1 MLLLRAT
8 EAYRPHLRLHRALH
22 TSPQL
27 LATLG
32 LRAEDPARRWERRAA
47 VSPHAVRELVKEG
60 HEVLVERCAKR
71 AIPGAEYERAGATLV
86 PNLDPSR
93 CDVVVGVKEPVV
105 STLASSPPCPG
116 KPAAHLAFFHSHK
129 GHTQAYNF
137 PLLRTLLD
145 SSAATG
151 TRFIDYELM
160 TSPGAAPPRSDAALP
175 PPPGKRT
182 IGFGFLAGYSGMADG
197 LAQLGTK
204 LLAAKGVPSPFLGLV
219 RPLQAGRTEFIGR
232 ELERVGKEVR
242 DGSLCGMGGPLVIT
256 LSGRG
261 KVGDGARKALDELG
275 VQWVKAGELPELAK
289 SSEFAWDTKTIY
301 ACHLELGDY
310 LVNRKGGAFDREEY
324 RKHPERFESVFHSEI
339 APYITVLLNG
349 GFWSPGCPRLLTT
362 SQLAELQKNPN
373 NRLLSIV
380 DVSCDWGG
388 GLEFIKAATT
398 LDDPV
403 VQFDAAQD
411 RLHRD
416 PSHATSTQ
424 LSSVEILPSAFPIDA
439 TEHFSRGLL
448 PYLRYLLAD
457 PQLASTGDEGRELRE
472 ALQRATLVKDGK
484 LTEKHE
490 WLYALLAEAKAG
502 AQRQRAVV
510 LGAGLVAGPAV
521 RTLAARENLD
531 IVVAS
536 NDLPA
541 AAALAEGLSNVEP
554 AHLDASDRS
563 ALAGLIQG
571 ADVVVSLL
579 PAPMHVEVAKLC
591 IEHGASL
598 VTASY
603 TSPQMSELHD
613 EAKKA
618 DVVLLNE
625 LGLDPGIDHVT
636 AMRLIEEASKTGN
649 KVSSFV
655 SFCGGLP
662 SPELSNGP
670 LGYKFSWSPR
680 GVLTAALNSA
690 SFRLSGR
697 DVFIPSAQLLSQ
709 HFPHVPVLRGF
720 AFEGVANRDSL
731 SYLPQYGLPD
741 NLPTI
746 LRGTLRY
753 PGFARIM
760 RCFRALGLLSLEPL
774 AAPIEGWGDLVAAC
788 LSAQGAEGEVL
799 EAAKA
804 VLAHESKEVVEESLN
819 TLAALSLLPVS
830 TAHIAADLPSLPL
843 TAQSPLDYLSIL
855 LAYELRY
862 HPGERDA
869 VVLHHE
875 VTTRSKA
882 GENELFTSTL
892 VQYGNDKASA
902 MATTVGVPI
911 ALGALLHLDGKITQR
926 GLVSPSSEEVWRPL
940 LASLEQAGLTAV
952 ERRVTGTKGVLE
964 TLEKTVETGKWA
976 VR

>member
-1 MLLLRAT
+1 MLLLRPCK
-8 EAYRPHLRLHRALH
+8 AYRPPLRLHRALH
-22 TSPQL
+22 ASHRL
-27 LATLG
+27 EATLG

-47 VSPHAVRELVKEG
+47 LSPQAVGELVKEG

-71 AIPGAEYERAGATLV
+71 AIPGIEYEQAGATLV
-86 PNLDPSR
+86 PKLDPAR

-105 STLASSPPCPG
+105 SSLTPSSSSSG
-116 KPAAHLAFFHSHK
+116 KPSAHLAFFHSHK

-137 PLLRTLLD
+137 PLLRTLLS

-151 TRFIDYELM
+151 TRFIDYELL
-160 TSPGAAPPRSDAALP
+160 TSPSAAPARSDPALP
-175 PPPGKRT
+175 PPTPQAGKRT
-182 IGFGFLAGYSGMADG
+182 IGFGALAGYSGMADG

-219 RPLQAGRTEFIGR
+219 RPLQAGRTEVIR
-232 ELERVGKEVR
+232 KELERVGKEVR
-242 DGSLCGMGGPLVIT
+242 EGKLAGMDGPLVIT

-261 KVGDGARKALDELG
+261 KVGDGAREALDELG
-275 VQWVKAGELPELAK
+275 VQWVKAAELPELAK
-289 SSEFAWDTKTIY
+289 SGDTRTIY
-301 ACHLELGDY
+301 ACHLELSDY
-310 LVNRKGGAFDREEY
+310 LVNREGGAFDREEY
-324 RKHPERFESVFHSEI
+324 RKHPERFESVFHSKV
-339 APYITVLLNG
+339 APFTAVLLNG

-362 SQLAELQKNPN
+362 AQLAELQKNPHS
-373 NRLLSIV
+373 RLLSIV

-398 LDDPV
+398 LDDPI
-403 VQFDAAQD
+403 VQFDAAAD

-448 PYLRYLLAD
+448 PYVRYLLAD
-457 PQLASTGDEGRELRE
+457 PTLASAGEDGRELRE

-490 WLYALLAEAKAG
+490 WLYGLLEEAKAG
-502 AQRQRAVV
+502 AKRQRAVV

-521 RTLAARENLD
+521 RTLAAREDLD
-531 IVVAS
+531 VVVAN

-541 AAALAEGLSNVEP
+541 AAALAEGLANVEP
-554 AHLDASDRS
+554 AHLDASDKS
-563 ALAGLIQG
+563 ALANLIKG
-571 ADVVVSLL
+571 ADVVLSLL

-591 IEHGASL
+591 IEHGSSL

-603 TSPQMSELHD
+603 TSPQMSELHED
-613 EAKKA
+613 AKKA
-618 DVVLLNE
+618 GVVLLNE

-636 AMRLIEEASKTGN
+636 AMRLIEEANKTGN

-697 DVFIPSAQLLSQ
+697 DVSIPSSQLLSQ
-709 HFPHVPVLRGF
+709 HFPHVPLLRGF

-731 SYLPQYGLPD
+731 AYLPQYGLPQD
-741 NLPTI
+741 LPTI

-753 PGFARIM
+753 PGFARVV

-774 AAPIEGWGDLVAAC
+774 KAPIERWEDLVAAC
-788 LSAQGAEGEVL
+788 LSGRGAQGAAF
-799 EAAKA
+799 EAVKTA
-804 VLAHESKEVVEESLN
+804 LAHEPKEVVAE
-819 TLAALSLLPVS
+819 TLKALTDLSLLPSS
-830 TAHIAADLPSLPL
+830 TSSAAADLPALPSR
-843 TAQSPLDYLSIL
+843 AQSPLDYLSIL
-855 LAYELRY
+855 LAHELRY

-875 VTTRSKA
+875 VTTRSSA
-882 GENELFTSTL
+882 GEDELFTSTL
-892 VQYGNDKASA
+892 VQYGDDKASA

-911 ALGALLHLDGKITQR
+911 ALGALLHLDGKISQR
-926 GLVSPSSEEVWRPL
+926 GLVSPSSEEIWRPL
-940 LASLEQAGLTAV
+940 LASLEEAGLTAV
-952 ERRVTGTKGVLE
+952 ERRQKGTRGVLE
-964 TLEKTVETGKWA
+964 TLEKTVQDENWA
-976 VR
+976 GR